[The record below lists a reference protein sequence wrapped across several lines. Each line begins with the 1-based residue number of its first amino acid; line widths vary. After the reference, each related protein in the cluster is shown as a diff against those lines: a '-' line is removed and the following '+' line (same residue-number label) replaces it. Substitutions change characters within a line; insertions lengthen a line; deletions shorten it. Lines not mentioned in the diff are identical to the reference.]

1 MAAATRCLL
10 RFSPLF
16 LSFLLAPYIHR
27 NVSDVFH
34 PSTSVPRVSPPYSS
48 RRQGIR
54 VTLGRL
60 VLISDR
66 ANDVPPGRISCLEYG
81 SRYDARANVTK
92 PPPLFY
98 GNLFKRIRETPWAL
112 HELRISLETRW
123 VHKISYLVSSMVEGD
138 ALHLGGMRLSVS
150 SGLMV
155 LFCCCW
161 LEFGEV

>member
-1 MAAATRCLL
+1 M
-10 RFSPLF
+10 
-16 LSFLLAPYIHR
+16 
-27 NVSDVFH
+27 
-34 PSTSVPRVSPPYSS
+34 
-48 RRQGIR
+48 
-54 VTLGRL
+54 
-60 VLISDR
+60 
-66 ANDVPPGRISCLEYG
+66 
-81 SRYDARANVTK
+81 TK